1 MKYFLKFFD
10 LIYRGTSKGG
20 KNLNDAS
27 IIELFFSR
35 DEKALV
41 EINNKYGKLLI
52 KIAKNLLN
60 QKEDID
66 ECVNSVL
73 LEIWNQ
79 IPPDKPENLCAY
91 TCKIARR
98 KAINMLKHNTAE
110 KRNCKL
116 SVPLSE
122 LNECFSDNKSLD
134 EMVTEKE
141 LTAAINKF
149 LYSEDELNRNIF
161 IRRYWYTDS
170 ISEIAAFYNLNEK
183 TVTTKLFRIRKKLKQ
198 YLIKEGY
205 IYE

>member
-1 MKYFLKFFD
+1 M
-10 LIYRGTSKGG
+10 
-20 KNLNDAS
+20 NDAS
-27 IIELFFSR
+27 IIELFFRR
-35 DEKALV
+35 DEKALT

-52 KIAKNLLN
+52 NITKNLLDR
-60 QKEDID
+60 KEDVD

-73 LEIWNQ
+73 LDIWNQ

-98 KAINMLKHNTAE
+98 KAINVLKHNTAE

-116 SVPLSE
+116 SVSLNE

-134 EMVTEKE
+134 EMISGKD
-141 LTAAINKF
+141 LTQAINKF

-170 ISEIAAFYNLNEK
+170 ISEIANFYNLNEK

>member
-1 MKYFLKFFD
+1 M
-10 LIYRGTSKGG
+10 
-20 KNLNDAS
+20 NDAS

-41 EINNKYGKLLI
+41 ETNKKYGKLLVNI
-52 KIAKNLLN
+52 TKNLLN

-66 ECVNSVL
+66 ECVNSVML
-73 LEIWNQ
+73 DIWNQ
-79 IPPDKPENLCAY
+79 IPLDNPDNLCAY

-98 KAINMLKHNTAE
+98 KAINRLKHNTAE

-198 YLIKEGY
+198 HLIKEGY

>member
-1 MKYFLKFFD
+1 M
-10 LIYRGTSKGG
+10 
-20 KNLNDAS
+20 NDAS
-27 IIELFFSR
+27 IIELFFAR
-35 DEKALV
+35 NEKAL
-41 EINNKYGKLLI
+41 EELNKKYGNLLMHI
-52 KIAKNLLN
+52 TKNLLN

-73 LEIWNQ
+73 LDIWNQ

-91 TCKIARR
+91 ICKIARR
-98 KAINMLKHNTAE
+98 KAINKLKHNTAE

-116 SVPLSE
+116 SVSLSE
-122 LNECFSDNKSLD
+122 LEEYFSNGESLD
-134 EMVTEKE
+134 ETISVKE
-141 LTAAINKF
+141 LTQAINKF
-149 LYSEDELNRNIF
+149 LYSEDELNRNLF

-170 ISEIAAFYNLNEK
+170 IGEIAAFYNLNEK

>member
-1 MKYFLKFFD
+1 MKYFQKFFD

-20 KNLNDAS
+20 KILNDAS

-41 EINNKYGKLLI
+41 ETNKKYGKLLVNI
-52 KIAKNLLN
+52 TKNLLN

-66 ECVNSVL
+66 ECVNSIL

-79 IPPDKPENLCAY
+79 IPPDNPDNLCAY

-116 SVPLSE
+116 SVSLSE
-122 LNECFSDNKSLD
+122 LNECFSDNRPLE
-134 EMVTEKE
+134 EMISGKE
-141 LTAAINKF
+141 LAQAINKF

-170 ISEIAAFYNLNEK
+170 ISEIAAFYSLNEK